1 MCCTIQRNQRML
13 CVASKIL
20 LFFHGNI
27 SSFEC
32 AFYWEQY
39 PMSRFRLCLFCQ
51 FLMFM
56 LVGFWPFTVLPSHRT
71 VWETESNGPCM
82 LFVRFK
88 RGDIRN
94 LRLKWLNSPTPGAF
108 QLNRHL
114 PHTNYTKRPGLGNPR
129 KRERVK
135 ENGKKSAA
143 STFWLI
149 TKLFDWM
156 YRFWWMGSRQET
168 LIIFHVMTFNEPPSH
183 SHILNEINECAV
195 CSLFGRPLFHSHG
208 TNMHEKVSIH
218 CPYNFGHDKRQRCEL
233 IACVMQRH
241 CNKTIFFHSVCLC
254 VLANVAS
261 AKKAKVR
268 RKWTLNKKRTILF
281 QRFFCLLFFF
291 LLLLF
296 PFLPFFVVIS
306 VCVRDGVTCFVLCK
320 MATIS
325 FFFLLPLPPRV
336 HNCCWMERKIKMF
349 SHIVRE
355 MTF

>member
-1 MCCTIQRNQRML
+1 MHSIHIFPFGINFVTILISLIHSIRWPSLLILAGWKSFHLVGALWDQRSDMITELSDSFLYTHTKKPRKWMCCTIQRNQRML

-56 LVGFWPFTVLPSHRT
+56 LVGLWPFTVLPPHRT

-129 KRERVK
+129 KREREWKRMEKRV
-135 ENGKKSAA
+135 
-143 STFWLI
+143 
-149 TKLFDWM
+149 
-156 YRFWWMGSRQET
+156 RQ
-168 LIIFHVMTFNEPPSH
+168 
-183 SHILNEINECAV
+183 A
-195 CSLFGRPLFHSHG
+195 LFG
-208 TNMHEKVSIH
+208 
-218 CPYNFGHDKRQRCEL
+218 
-233 IACVMQRH
+233 
-241 CNKTIFFHSVCLC
+241 
-254 VLANVAS
+254 
-261 AKKAKVR
+261 
-268 RKWTLNKKRTILF
+268 W
-281 QRFFCLLFFF
+281 
-291 LLLLF
+291 
-296 PFLPFFVVIS
+296 
-306 VCVRDGVTCFVLCK
+306 
-320 MATIS
+320 
-325 FFFLLPLPPRV
+325 
-336 HNCCWMERKIKMF
+336 
-349 SHIVRE
+349 
-355 MTF
+355 

>member
-1 MCCTIQRNQRML
+1 MVEFTNARCFSTE
-13 CVASKIL
+13 S
-20 LFFHGNI
+20 
-27 SSFEC
+27 
-32 AFYWEQY
+32 
-39 PMSRFRLCLFCQ
+39 
-51 FLMFM
+51 
-56 LVGFWPFTVLPSHRT
+56 PFTTHKLHKT
-71 VWETESNGPCM
+71 
-82 LFVRFK
+82 
-88 RGDIRN
+88 
-94 LRLKWLNSPTPGAF
+94 A
-108 QLNRHL
+108 
-114 PHTNYTKRPGLGNPR
+114 GLGESTQE
-129 KRERVK
+129 RERVK

-261 AKKAKVR
+261 AKRAKVR

-306 VCVRDGVTCFVLCK
+306 VCVRDGVTCFVLCHNIVFFSS
-320 MATIS
+320 ATAAARSQLLLNGTENKNVFTYSPWNDILIYTCLLCLGKIWKTWS
-325 FFFLLPLPPRV
+325 KPENAFFFVFLRCTLRILFTILSFRWLVLLCLGWWGP
-336 HNCCWMERKIKMF
+336 MF
-349 SHIVRE
+349 GQKWLRIENTITHCA
-355 MTF
+355 